1 MNSDLLARVFDSI
14 PDEIL
19 VLDTDMVIQ
28 GANASFLR
36 GNDLTLEE
44 VRGLH
49 CYEVSKGVRGE
60 CRVAVDNC
68 PFQKVMSGGGTD
80 FHTRKNFDADG
91 NVRYVAIVGAP
102 LIDADGAVAGMVEM
116 TRDITHRILLER
128 ELAASEVRLQHFLEL
143 APLATY
149 VKNRQS
155 QYVAV
160 NPSACALLGRTKSEI
175 LGRTDLE
182 ILPREVAEQW
192 GRGDREVLQEGREV
206 TIETEITS
214 GGRHVFLSS
223 VKYPVLDGLG
233 RVTAVCGLL
242 KDATELREAEAELN
256 QIREHLQNILDNSP
270 VIITTTDLDHRIV
283 SFNRGAEASLGYT
296 AAEVIGMP
304 FEALFHSKDEI
315 QTLLRRVGSE
325 IAVQDYE
332 SVMRRKDGSDLP
344 VSVTLSQLRDSS
356 DTTIGTVGM
365 SKDISHRRA
374 LVKQIMQSER
384 QVAVGRLASGVA
396 PEINNPLAI
405 IAEIAG
411 YLYDLCAE
419 GPGAESAD
427 LLAELR
433 SGLPKIL
440 EYVRR
445 GRSITSRLL
454 TFARKTEAR
463 VEVCDVNPA
472 LREIMGFLVKEAE
485 IVGIKIHQDY
495 EPDLPR
501 ARVDEMQLQEV
512 CINLITNAIH
522 ALSAERRGHV
532 WIATRRRESKV
543 EISIRDDGPGI
554 AEEVRDRLFDPFVST
569 KPPGQGTGLGL
580 SICYGIVKRYDGEI
594 RVETAEGE
602 GTTFTVRVPAVREP
616 PPDTVPSTES
626 GTSHQGG

>member
-1 MNSDLLARVFDSI
+1 MDADHPSVEHLDPSSLVVRARPRILSRSTPGGHTVNSDLLARVFDSI

-242 KDATELREAEAELN
+242 KDATELREAVWVAAPSA
-256 QIREHLQNILDNSP
+256 RGGA
-270 VIITTTDLDHRIV
+270 V
-283 SFNRGAEASLGYT
+283 SACSS
-296 AAEVIGMP
+296 
-304 FEALFHSKDEI
+304 ALEKKPSIERRPWVPPSK
-315 QTLLRRVGSE
+315 
-325 IAVQDYE
+325 
-332 SVMRRKDGSDLP
+332 
-344 VSVTLSQLRDSS
+344 
-356 DTTIGTVGM
+356 
-365 SKDISHRRA
+365 RA
-374 LVKQIMQSER
+374 L
-384 QVAVGRLASGVA
+384 
-396 PEINNPLAI
+396 
-405 IAEIAG
+405 AG
-411 YLYDLCAE
+411 PTVLH
-419 GPGAESAD
+419 
-427 LLAELR
+427 
-433 SGLPKIL
+433 GL
-440 EYVRR
+440 
-445 GRSITSRLL
+445 
-454 TFARKTEAR
+454 
-463 VEVCDVNPA
+463 
-472 LREIMGFLVKEAE
+472 
-485 IVGIKIHQDY
+485 
-495 EPDLPR
+495 
-501 ARVDEMQLQEV
+501 
-512 CINLITNAIH
+512 
-522 ALSAERRGHV
+522 
-532 WIATRRRESKV
+532 
-543 EISIRDDGPGI
+543 
-554 AEEVRDRLFDPFVST
+554 
-569 KPPGQGTGLGL
+569 
-580 SICYGIVKRYDGEI
+580 
-594 RVETAEGE
+594 
-602 GTTFTVRVPAVREP
+602 
-616 PPDTVPSTES
+616 
-626 GTSHQGG
+626 